1 MVEDFSLDYDQLAA
15 AYARNRQ
22 VHPGVLGALLA
33 RGSTATQ
40 HVLEVGC
47 GTGNYLVALHQT
59 TGWPGVGV
67 DPSAQMLAVA
77 QARVPTIPFRQG
89 RAEQLPVLDAE
100 FDLIFSV
107 DVIHH
112 VEDRASYFAEAFR
125 ALRPGGMIC
134 TVTDSEEVI
143 RRRRPLSSYFPETV
157 AVELARYPGIA
168 TLQAEIMAAGF
179 GTIEQTEVEQAYDLT
194 DLSAYRD
201 QAFSSLHLID
211 PGAFRRGM
219 ERMEEDLA
227 RGPISA
233 LSIYT
238 LLWATKPI

>member
-1 MVEDFSLDYDQLAA
+1 MDEDFSLDYDQLAA
-15 AYARNRQ
+15 TYARNRQ
-22 VHPGVLGALLA
+22 VHSGVLSALRA
-33 RGSTATQ
+33 RGSSPRQ
-40 HVLEVGC
+40 LVLEVGC
-47 GTGNYLVALHQT
+47 GTGNYLIALCQT
-59 TGWPGVGV
+59 TGWSGMGI

-89 RAEQLPVLDAE
+89 RAERLPVLDAE

-112 VEDRASYFAEAFR
+112 VQDRLSYFAEAFR
-125 ALRPGGMIC
+125 ALRPGGTIC
-134 TVTDSEEVI
+134 TVTDSDEVI
-143 RRRRPLSSYFPETV
+143 RRRRPLASHFPETV
-157 AVELARYPGIA
+157 AVELARYPEVAG
-168 TLQAEIMAAGF
+168 LCAEMKAAGF
-179 GTIEQTEVEQAYDLT
+179 TAIEQAEVEQAYDLT

-201 QAFSSLHLID
+201 QAFSALHLIA
-211 PGAFRRGM
+211 PEAFRRGM

-227 RGPISA
+227 RGPIPA